1 MPPSDNTSCGGILYS
16 ANSLMNAYA
25 PCPQCGGTNAE
36 KVRFTWWG
44 GVLGPKIL
52 KHVKCPGCGKAYN
65 GKTGQDNTTGI
76 VIYSVIVGILALG
89 LVVVMFAALAALMYA
104 TR

>member
-1 MPPSDNTSCGGILYS
+1 MK
-16 ANSLMNAYA
+16 AYA

-52 KHVKCPGCGKAYN
+52 THVKCPQCGKAFN
-65 GKTGQDNTTGI
+65 GKSGKDNTTGI
-76 VIYSVIVGILALG
+76 VIYSAVVAVVILG
-89 LVVVMFAALAALMYA
+89 MVVVMFAALAMLMVA

>member
-1 MPPSDNTSCGGILYS
+1 MSTYV
-16 ANSLMNAYA
+16 

-36 KVRFTWWG
+36 KLRFTWWG

-52 KHVKCPGCGKAYN
+52 THVKCSGCGKKYN
-65 GKTGQDNTTGI
+65 GKTGKDNTTGI
-76 VIYSVIVGILALG
+76 VIYSVIVGIVALG
-89 LVVVMFAALAALMYA
+89 LVAVMFAALAVLMVT